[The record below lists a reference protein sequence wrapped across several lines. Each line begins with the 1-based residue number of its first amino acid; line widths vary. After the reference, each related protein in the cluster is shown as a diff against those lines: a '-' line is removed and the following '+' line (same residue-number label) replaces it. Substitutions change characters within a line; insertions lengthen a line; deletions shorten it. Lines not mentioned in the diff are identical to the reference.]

1 MIETV
6 LIFALITAVL
16 EMILLLKYVPLK
28 WLQKKWVQLGIHLVV
43 SLVNLAVHFGTIVG
57 TMTAITAAL
66 VSFVTVPA
74 VIYLLSFGKKWK
86 ELSNA
91 TN

>member
-6 LIFALITAVL
+6 LIFALITATL
-16 EMILLLKYVPLK
+16 EMTLLLKYVPLE
-28 WLQKKWVQLGIHLVV
+28 WLQKWWVQLSLHVVV

-57 TMTAITAAL
+57 TMTAITSAL
-66 VSFVTVPA
+66 VSFVTVP
-74 VIYLLSFGKKWK
+74 VTIYLLSFEKRWK
-86 ELSNA
+86 EANNA